1 MLHSFRHF
9 HENNSLKEVGKIEQ
23 KNIGIFGVLFVL
35 YIVGIFF
42 ISVPTAVAVKKT
54 YYIAGDRN
62 LPPFS
67 YTNEDG
73 TLSGISIDIMKKIA
87 SDNGLTFKYIPMS
100 ISEAETALKN
110 GTIDAIAGITYSTEN
125 DEWFDFSDSYFTMSD
140 SLIIPKEKVGTIR
153 SIADVRN
160 QHVVLEERTPVL
172 NMLLNMRNPNLTITT
187 NQYDGL
193 ETLLNGQADV
203 FVGNKWTAAFYLKGS
218 QQEKKIVILEEVIEP
233 ADYTIAVKQGEEAL
247 LLMVNNTLNTLK
259 AKGEVNSI
267 IHRWLMP
274 QSEAQITQLKHFIFL
289 LSLVLMAGA
298 LGIFFIYKWNQRLKK
313 EVNIQTHK
321 LVNLNMNLQEQRQV
335 IADNNAFKEQVLNNI
350 DTGIVTYGLNFKI
363 TSWNAKALDVLG
375 LSANHI
381 DNLQDSTLLN
391 QLFHQYRVGN
401 EQQEGSIIPYIR
413 EFNEGTQQKL
423 ISYRVVQM
431 YDSQEKQTGY
441 LLSMND
447 ETEKK
452 KLEHKLNSQE
462 KMHALGQLVAGV
474 AHEIRNPLTSIK
486 TFIDLL
492 PRKYD
497 QPKFRESIIDHLP
510 AEVNRL
516 NKIVTNLL
524 DYSRPRPPKK
534 QRYNTVDELT
544 SLLSFLQITIEK
556 KQIILEQFVEKN
568 LVFYIDPQQIR
579 QVLLNLILNAID
591 AVEETEEKKITI
603 KIKKEHGNTG
613 KITITDT
620 GIGIRKEDIN
630 RIFEP
635 FYTNK
640 EKGIGLGLSVSY
652 KLVKENNGDIQVYSQ
667 PNQGTIF
674 IVFLPLFETE
684 GMKNEFTDFNN

>member
-1 MLHSFRHF
+1 MQNQALEPNAEIIGHNCFKGVSI
-9 HENNSLKEVGKIEQ
+9 IEQ
-23 KNIGIFGVLFVL
+23 LGIKIFCTRVLLLF
-35 YIVGIFF
+35 IMGIFF
-42 ISVPTAVAVKKT
+42 VSAPTAFAVKNT
-54 YYIAGDRN
+54 YLIAGEWN

-67 YTNEDG
+67 YTDEDG
-73 TLSGISIDIMKKIA
+73 TLNGISIDIMEKIA
-87 SDNGLTFKYIPMS
+87 NDNGLTFKYIPMN
-100 ISEAETALKN
+100 ISEAENALKY
-110 GTIDAIAGITYSTEN
+110 GTIDAIAGITYSTESN
-125 DEWFDFSDSYFTMSD
+125 EWFDFSESYFMMSD
-140 SLIIPKEKVGTIR
+140 SLIIPKEKEGIIR
-153 SIADVRN
+153 SITDVQD

-172 NMLLNMRNPNLTITT
+172 NILLNMRNPNLKITT

-203 FVGNKWTAAFYLKGS
+203 FVGNKWTAAFYLKDS
-218 QQEKKIVILEEVIEP
+218 QQEKKVVILEEVIEP

-247 LLMVNNTLNTLK
+247 LLMVNNSLDNLK
-259 AKGEVNSI
+259 AKGEINLI

-274 QSEAQITQLKHFIFL
+274 QSEAQITELKHFIFL
-289 LSLVLMAGA
+289 LSLVLMAGV
-298 LGIFFIYKWNQRLKK
+298 LGILFIYKWNHRLKK
-313 EVNIQTHK
+313 EVNFQTQK
-321 LVNLNMNLQEQRQV
+321 LVKLNTNLREQRQM

-363 TSWNAKALDVLG
+363 TSYNAKALDILG
-375 LSANHI
+375 LSANQA
-381 DNLQDSTLLN
+381 DNLKVSPLLN
-391 QLFHQYRVGN
+391 QLFHQYKVGN
-401 EQQEGSIIPYIR
+401 ERRDSSTLPYTLEI
-413 EFNEGTQQKL
+413 NEDTQKKI

-431 YDSQEKQTGY
+431 YDSQENQIGY

-452 KLEHKLNSQE
+452 KLEQKLNSQE
-462 KMHALGQLVAGV
+462 KIHALGQLVAGV

-497 QPKFRESIIDHLP
+497 QPKFRESIIEHLP

-516 NKIVTNLL
+516 NKIVTDLL
-524 DYSRPRPPKK
+524 DYSRPRPPEK
-534 QRYNTVDELT
+534 QRYNSVDGLI
-544 SLLSFLQITIEK
+544 SLLSFLQITIER
-556 KQIILEQFVEKN
+556 KQIVLEQFVEEN

-591 AVEETEEKKITI
+591 AVEETDEKKITI
-603 KIKKEHGNTG
+603 NIEKENETTG

-620 GIGIRKEDIN
+620 GRGIRKKDIG

-652 KLVKENNGDIQVYSQ
+652 KLIKENNGDIQVNSH

-674 IVFLPLFETE
+674 TVLLPLFETE
-684 GMKNEFTDFNN
+684 G

>member
-1 MLHSFRHF
+1 MLNASMSRYDR
-9 HENNSLKEVGKIEQ
+9 LKEVGMIKLSMGKIFFAYFLLPFFL
-23 KNIGIFGVLFVL
+23 GIF
-35 YIVGIFF
+35 IV
-42 ISVPTAVAVKKT
+42 STPTAFAVKKT
-54 YYIAGDRN
+54 YNIAGDRD

-67 YTNEDG
+67 YIDEDG
-73 TLSGISIDIMKKIA
+73 TLNGISIDIMKKIA
-87 SDNGLTFKYIPMS
+87 SDNGLTFNYIPMN
-100 ISEAETALKN
+100 IREAEKALKN
-110 GTIDAIAGITYSTEN
+110 GTIDAIAGMTYSTEN
-125 DEWFDFSDSYFTMSD
+125 DEWFDFSDSYFTMSN
-140 SLIIPKEKVGTIR
+140 SLIIPKEKEGIIR
-153 SIADVRN
+153 SITDIRD
-160 QHVVLEERTPVL
+160 QRVVLEERTPVH
-172 NMLLNMRNPNLTITT
+172 NMLLNMRNPNLTIITK
-187 NQYDGL
+187 QYDGL
-193 ETLLNGQADV
+193 ETLLNGHADV
-203 FVGNKWTAAFYLKGS
+203 FVGNKWTAAYYLKDSHQG
-218 QQEKKIVILEEVIEP
+218 KKIVILEEVIEP
-233 ADYTIAVKQGEEAL
+233 ADYTIAVKKGDESL
-247 LLMVNNTLNTLK
+247 LLMMNNTLDTLK
-259 AKGEVNSI
+259 AKGEINST

-274 QSEAQITQLKHFIFL
+274 QSDAQITQLKHFIFL
-289 LSLVLMAGA
+289 LSLVVMAGA
-298 LGIFFIYKWNQRLKK
+298 LVILFIYKWNQRLKK
-313 EVNIQTHK
+313 EVNIQTQK
-321 LVNLNMNLQEQRQV
+321 LVNLNMHLQKQRQV
-335 IADNNAFKEQVLNNI
+335 VADNNAFKEQVLNNI

-363 TSWNAKALDVLG
+363 TSFNAKALDVLG
-375 LSANHI
+375 LSDHQA
-381 DNLQDSTLLN
+381 DNLQGSPLLN
-391 QLFHQYRVGN
+391 QLFHQYKVGN
-401 EQQEGSIIPYIR
+401 ERKENPTIPDTLEI
-413 EFNEGTQQKL
+413 NEGTRQKL
-423 ISYRVVQM
+423 ISYRVVHM

-492 PRKYD
+492 PQKYN
-497 QPKFRESIIDHLP
+497 QSKFRESIIEHLP

-516 NKIVTNLL
+516 NKIVTDLL

-556 KQIILEQFVEKN
+556 KQIVLEQYVEKN

-591 AVEETEEKKITI
+591 AVEESEEKKITVTI
-603 KIKKEHGNTG
+603 EKENGNTG

-620 GIGIRKEDIN
+620 GKGIRKEVIN

-674 IVFLPLFETE
+674 TVSLPLFVTE
-684 GMKNEFTDFNN
+684 GIKNEISYIDN